1 MYLFFHGAA
10 AKMGKNERRRRPG
23 GGRMPA
29 AAVKAQKSADTGG
42 KRQVSALMAER
53 VGFEPTCPCGQLDF
67 ESSSLRPLRYRS
79 MFCGD
84 QMIISESPQKI
95 KYI

>member
-1 MYLFFHGAA
+1 MSRSGGA
-10 AKMGKNERRRRPG
+10 KGENERRRRPG

-67 ESSSLRPLRYRS
+67 ECFTPNTL
-79 MFCGD
+79 
-84 QMIISESPQKI
+84 
-95 KYI
+95 